1 MPLSLK
7 IALFEKHPELTGMF
21 CKGMPSMLTD
31 NQHSNVSEQIVN
43 GTKGLMEGLVWLDAT
58 VEAEVEKK

>member
-1 MPLSLK
+1 
-7 IALFEKHPELTGMF
+7 MF